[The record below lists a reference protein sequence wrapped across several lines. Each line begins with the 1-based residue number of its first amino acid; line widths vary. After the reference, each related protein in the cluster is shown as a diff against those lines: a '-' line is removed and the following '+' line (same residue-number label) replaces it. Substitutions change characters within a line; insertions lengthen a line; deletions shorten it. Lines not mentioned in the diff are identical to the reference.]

1 MTNKHVLNYSGSVP
15 CICQRHGGSVAM
27 LGCGRRSIKGYSHK
41 GRREAGGG
49 GYFSRLKS
57 PIVHG
62 GCARN
67 CRVEASRARLKC
79 FISFSS
85 PTAGFECCFG
95 KSHGIHSLR
104 DVHPI
109 SPVPV
114 IPLSLAVAPLAHS
127 RTAVCPKIV
136 CQSAPCAAYIPRT
149 VEPPCN

>member
-1 MTNKHVLNYSGSVP
+1 MHRAYVK
-15 CICQRHGGSVAM
+15 RHGGSVAM

-41 GRREAGGG
+41 GRREAGGWG

-95 KSHGIHSLR
+95 EVPRNTQPQGCSSYFAGARHTPFFGRSTLGALTNSGLPKDCVSVGALR
-104 DVHPI
+104 CVHTTY
-109 SPVPV
+109 
-114 IPLSLAVAPLAHS
+114 S
-127 RTAVCPKIV
+127 RTPLQLVG
-136 CQSAPCAAYIPRT
+136 T
-149 VEPPCN
+149 